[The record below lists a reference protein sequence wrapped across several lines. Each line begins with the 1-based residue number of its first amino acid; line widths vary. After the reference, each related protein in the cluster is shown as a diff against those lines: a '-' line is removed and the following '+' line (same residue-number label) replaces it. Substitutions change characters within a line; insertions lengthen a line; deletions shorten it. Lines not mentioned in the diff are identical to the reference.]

1 MSWKHGDPASM
12 RLLITGSNGFVG
24 KNLVC
29 ELRNQGYV
37 DLYLYDLDTEPS
49 LLDTFT
55 KDCDFVFHLA
65 GVNRPKE
72 VDQFMEG
79 NFGFTDTLL
88 GSLKNNN
95 NTCPVLTTSSIQAA
109 LDNPYG
115 KSKKAGEDLLFKYAK
130 ETGSTVHVFRLP
142 NVFGK
147 WCRPNYNSAVATF
160 CYNIARD
167 LPITVNDPEV
177 VMNLVYIDDV
187 IQAFLSALNGAVI
200 KEEGFCKVPTVHTV
214 QLGRI
219 VELLEEFKD
228 SRKTLSVPE
237 MTDGFAKALYS
248 TYLSY
253 LPEEGFSY
261 PLKMNIDDRGSFTEI
276 LRTEERGQFSVN
288 VSKPG
293 ITKGNHWHHSKNEK
307 FLVVSGKA
315 LIQFRK
321 IGTFEIIDYHVSSEK
336 LEVVDIPP
344 GYTHNIINEGKEDLV
359 TFMWANEPFDPDNT
373 DTMYEK
379 V

>member
-1 MSWKHGDPASM
+1 M

-29 ELRNQGYV
+29 ELRNKGYD
-37 DLYLYDLDTEPS
+37 DLYLYDLDTDPS
-49 LLDTFT
+49 LLDIYT

-72 VDQFMEG
+72 LGEFMEG

-88 GSLKNNN
+88 ASLKKNDNA
-95 NTCPVLTTSSIQAA
+95 CPVLITSSIQAA

-115 KSKKAGEDLLFKYAK
+115 KSKKAGEDLLFEYAK

-187 IQAFLSALNGAVI
+187 IRAFLSALKGDVI
-200 KEEGFCKVPTVHTV
+200 KEEGFCKVHTVHTV
-214 QLGRI
+214 KLGMI
-219 VELLEEFKD
+219 VELLEKFKE
-228 SRKTLSVPE
+228 SRKALSLPDMSNSFEKV
-237 MTDGFAKALYS
+237 LYS

-253 LPEEGFSY
+253 LSEDGFSY

-293 ITKGNHWHHSKNEK
+293 ITKGNHWHHSKTEK
-307 FLVVSGKA
+307 FLVVSGRA

-321 IGTFEIIDYHVSSEK
+321 IGTSEIIDYHVSSEK

-359 TFMWANEPFDPDNT
+359 TFMWANEPFNPDNP